1 MTGSAT
7 YALLAV
13 PFLGAAV
20 LVAVLAGVVSAR
32 RRRGDRPGAGAGA
45 AAGARGPR
53 SAVLAGVV
61 AGVALLVMT
70 GVFNN
75 VIVGLG
81 IVAYDPALVL
91 GARVGL
97 FPVEDLAYS
106 IGAVLLLPSC
116 WVLLERPGPGLR
128 SRPVRS
134 DRRTEPSRRPEE
146 TP

>member
-1 MTGSAT
+1 MTGSGT

-32 RRRGDRPGAGAGA
+32 RRRGDRPGAR
-45 AAGARGPR
+45 AGARGPR